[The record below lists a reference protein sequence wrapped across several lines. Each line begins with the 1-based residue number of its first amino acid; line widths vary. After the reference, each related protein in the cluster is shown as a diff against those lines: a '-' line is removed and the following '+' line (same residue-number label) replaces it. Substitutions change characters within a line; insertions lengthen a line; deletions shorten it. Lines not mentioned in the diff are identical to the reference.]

1 MNQPQQLSNSSIH
14 SASNFRHQYVIGDLQ
29 GCYAAFLQ
37 LLQVIDFDPDQ
48 DKLWF
53 VGDLVARGE
62 DSLSTLRHVKSL
74 CERGAAATVLGNH
87 DINLLAVWRGA
98 TPIKKKDKTAPIFAA
113 EDCDE
118 LLQWLRHQP
127 ILALPDSDT
136 VLVHAGIPPHW
147 SIKQALG
154 YARELEA
161 QLRSSLR
168 QLDRLLP
175 HLYSH
180 SADAW
185 SEDLHGYTRI
195 RAITNYF
202 TRMRLCKADGSL
214 EFSFK
219 SSLDDKMPQDFR
231 PWFEWQVPR
240 RRKILFGHWAA
251 LKAQVDL
258 PHARALDGGCV
269 WGNCLVAYRLA
280 DEKIFTSEAKC

>member
-1 MNQPQQLSNSSIH
+1 MSY
-14 SASNFRHQYVIGDLQ
+14 RHQYVIGDLQ
-29 GCYAAFLQ
+29 GCYKAFLK
-37 LLQVIDFDPDQ
+37 LLDTLDFDPKK

-53 VGDLVARGE
+53 AGDLVARGD
-62 DSLSTLRHVKSL
+62 DSLSTLRDVKAL

-98 TPIKKKDKTAPIFAA
+98 TPLKKKDKTAPIFEADDS
-113 EDCDE
+113 EE
-118 LLQWLRHQP
+118 LLHWLRHQP
-127 ILALPDSDT
+127 LLAFPDKHT

-147 SIKQALG
+147 QIKQARR
-154 YARELEA
+154 YARELET
-161 QLRSSLR
+161 QLQSSLK

-175 HLYSH
+175 HLYSKT
-180 SADAW
+180 ADEW
-185 SEDLHGYTRI
+185 DESLHGYTRM
-195 RAITNYF
+195 RAIANYF

-219 SSLDDKMPQDFR
+219 SSLDERMPDDYR

-251 LKAQVDL
+251 LKGEVNL

-269 WGNCLVAYRLA
+269 WGNCLLAYRLE
-280 DEKIFTSEAKC
+280 DGKVISSSAKCS